1 MGKFLKRFDTHSQ
14 YESYTANTDT
24 FILPNV
30 SICDDQPDVV
40 HYNPWSET
48 RVIAKFNVTSTA
60 NPTAIAYS
68 DNWVSAIEIDGV
80 AQPSVVTA
88 YTFDSTG
95 EHTVRYTLADPTV
108 VGAQA
113 FTDCYDIINVIIP
126 DSVELIGD
134 EAFEACSG
142 LTSVTIGDNV
152 TEIGTQAFMNCL
164 SLTSVSIP
172 DSVETIGN
180 RVFRYCTSLRMVTIG
195 NGVTEIGNSA
205 FMQCSNLLLATIG
218 SGVTVIGNAAFNN
231 CSSLTSIT
239 VEATTPP
246 TLGSLAFKDTNNCP
260 IYVPSASFYVYRA
273 ANNWRT
279 YYNRLFPM
287 S

>member
-30 SICDDQPDVV
+30 SICDDQPTVV
-40 HYNPWSET
+40 HYNPWIE
-48 RVIAKFNVTSTA
+48 RRIVAKFNVTDTS
-60 NPTAIAYS
+60 NPTVIINS
-68 DNWVSAIEIDGV
+68 DDWVSAIEIDGV
-80 AQPSVVTA
+80 EQPSVITA
-88 YTFDSTG
+88 YTFDSLGT
-95 EHTVRYTLADPTV
+95 HTVKYTLADQTSI
-108 VGAQA
+108 GEKA
-113 FTDCYDIINVIIP
+113 F
-126 DSVELIGD
+126 
-134 EAFEACSG
+134 
-142 LTSVTIGDNV
+142 
-152 TEIGTQAFMNCL
+152 QNCL
-164 SLTSVSIP
+164 AVTKVIIP

-180 RVFRYCTSLRMVTIG
+180 RVFRYCTSLTSINIPDNVET
-195 NGVTEIGNSA
+195 IGNSA

-260 IYVPSASFYVYRA
+260 IYVPSASFYVYMA
-273 ANNWRT
+273 ANDWRT
-279 YYNRLFPM
+279 YYDRLFPM